1 MYKDTFDRIDELAK
15 AKKISRRRLAQM
27 AGINVNTMS
36 SLYRRR
42 PARFPERYIEPIA
55 NVLRVPPSELRN
67 ANNLIVITGNIRPIP
82 AAENNPEQETAPRP
96 VSAIMA
102 DLEAL
107 GREELQILD
116 RYIDLLLQEK

>member
-15 AKKISRRRLAQM
+15 VKKISRRRLAQM
-27 AGINVNTMS
+27 AGINVNTVS

-55 NVLRVPPSELRN
+55 NVLGVPPSELRN